1 MRRAMNVLV
10 AVDDSQF
17 TPDVLKAV
25 ASQFRPQDVQV
36 RVIHVLQ
43 PISTTP
49 PPQMDAHY
57 APELEA
63 RKECGRKLL
72 EDCGNELRKA
82 GFSVTVHLEIGD
94 VRERIIDSAEEWPA
108 DLILVGSH
116 GRDTLMRFLLGSVAE
131 SVARHAKCSVEIVR
145 GAVARRR

>member
-1 MRRAMNVLV
+1 MNVLV

-17 TPDVLKAV
+17 TPKVLKAV
-25 ASQFRPQDVQV
+25 ASQFRPENTQV

-43 PISTTP
+43 PLSTTP

-63 RKECGRKLL
+63 QKVRGHKLV
-72 EDCGNELRKA
+72 EDCGDELRKA
-82 GFSVTVHLEIGD
+82 GFKVTVHLEIGD
-94 VRERIIDSAEEWPA
+94 VRERIIDSAEDWPA
-108 DLILVGSH
+108 DLIVMGSH
-116 GRDTLMRFLLGSVAE
+116 GRDTVMRFLLGSVAE

-145 GAVARRR
+145 APAPGRS

>member
-1 MRRAMNVLV
+1 MNILV

-25 ASQFRPQDVQV
+25 ISQFRPENTQV
-36 RVIHVLQ
+36 RVVHVLQ
-43 PISTTP
+43 PITTMP
-49 PPQMDAHY
+49 PPQMDARY

-63 RKECGRKLL
+63 QKERGRKLV

-82 GFSVTVHLEIGD
+82 GFSVTVHLEVGD

-108 DLILVGSH
+108 DLIVVGSH

-131 SVARHAKCSVEIVR
+131 SVARHANCSVEIVR
-145 GAVARRR
+145 GVVARRQ

>member
-1 MRRAMNVLV
+1 MNVLV
-10 AVDDSQF
+10 AVDASQF
-17 TPDVLKAV
+17 TPDVLQAV
-25 ASQFRPQDVQV
+25 AGQLRPENTQV

-43 PISTTP
+43 PITTTP

-63 RKECGRKLL
+63 QKERGLKLV

-82 GFSVTVHLEIGD
+82 GFNVTVHLEVGD

-108 DLILVGSH
+108 DLIVIGSH
-116 GRDTLMRFLLGSVAE
+116 GRDTVMRFLLGSVAE

-145 GAVARRR
+145 ASAARRR

>member
-1 MRRAMNVLV
+1 MV

-25 ASQFRPQDVQV
+25 ISQFRPENTQV
-36 RVIHVLQ
+36 RVVHVLQ
-43 PISTTP
+43 PITTMP

-63 RKECGRKLL
+63 QKERGRKLV

-82 GFSVTVHLEIGD
+82 GFSVTVHLEVGD

-108 DLILVGSH
+108 DLIVVGSH
-116 GRDTLMRFLLGSVAE
+116 GRDTFMRFLLGSVAE
-131 SVARHAKCSVEIVR
+131 SVARHANCSVEIVR
-145 GAVARRR
+145 GVVARRL